1 MSLRSPIC
9 TVVGHVD
16 HGKSSILDNI
26 RRSNIVAG
34 EAGKITQHIG
44 ASIIPLK
51 NIKTICGE
59 LLETTKMNF
68 TIPGLL
74 FIDTPGHA
82 AFTHSRKRGG
92 NLADIAIL
100 VVDIKEGFKPQ
111 TIESIEILKSYKTP
125 FIVAAN
131 KIDLLPG
138 WKQGSGSILKN
149 IQLQNPDVLKTVET
163 KLYELV
169 GKLSEFGLESER
181 FDRVEDYTKQIAIV
195 PVSAH
200 TGEGIPELLMVIS
213 GLAQR
218 FLEQCLQCNVKGSAK
233 GTILEIKE
241 EKGLGITADAILY
254 DGTLKVNDTIII
266 GGVEKATIT
275 KVRALFEPQPLKEMR
290 DKKGK
295 FLSVKEAVAATG
307 VKISAP
313 ELNNII
319 SGMPIRSADKCDVE
333 KVAKEIQNEV
343 EEVLVQTEDDG
354 IILKADTLGSLEAL
368 TNLVREQGYKVRKAS
383 VGPITKKDIVD
394 AESNL
399 EKDPLTALVIG
410 FNVYLMPDVKVSDD
424 IQVITSD
431 VIYKLVDDLDEFVKE
446 QKKKMELKSLE
457 ELTFPCKIEVL
468 KGYVFRQ
475 NNPAIIGCHVLS
487 GKAKVGMQL
496 MKDNG
501 VAITTIKSMQKEKD
515 SAKELKQN
523 EQAAIAMVDVTVGR
537 QVNEGDTLFSF
548 LTETEFRQFKENKHL
563 LSDKEKELLKE
574 ICSIMRK
581 ENPVWGV

>member
-1 MSLRSPIC
+1 MALRSPIC

-16 HGKSSILDNI
+16 HGKSSILDKI

-44 ASIIPLK
+44 ASIIPLQ
-51 NIKTICGE
+51 NIKKICGN
-59 LLETTKMNF
+59 LLQSMKMDF

-82 AFTHSRKRGG
+82 AFTHLRKRGG

-100 VVDIKEGFKPQ
+100 VVDVNEGFKPQ

-131 KIDLLPG
+131 KIDLLHG
-138 WKQGSGSILKN
+138 WRSNDGSILSN
-149 IQLQNPDVLKTVET
+149 IQNQSSDVATSIET
-163 KLYELV
+163 KLYEIV
-169 GKLSEFGLESER
+169 GKLSEFGMDSER
-181 FDRVEDYTKQIAIV
+181 FDRVQDYTKQIAIV

-218 FLEQCLQCNVKGSAK
+218 FLEQCLQCDVKGNAK

-241 EKGLGITADAILY
+241 EKGLGITADVILY
-254 DGTLKVNDTIII
+254 DGTLKVNDTIVI
-266 GGVEKATIT
+266 GGIEKATVT
-275 KVRALFEPQPLKEMR
+275 KVRALFEPMPLKEMR

-295 FLSVKEAVAATG
+295 FNSVKEVHAATG
-307 VKISAP
+307 AKISAP
-313 ELNNII
+313 ELNGIV
-319 SGMPIRSADKCDVE
+319 SGMPIRSCSKEEVE
-333 KVAKEIQNEV
+333 KVSQEIQNEV
-343 EEVLVQTEDDG
+343 EEVLVETEDDG

-383 VGPITKKDIVD
+383 VGPISKKDIVD
-394 AESNL
+394 AKSNL

-410 FNVYLMPDVKVSDD
+410 FNVYLMPDVKAPEGVK
-424 IQVITSD
+424 VITSD
-431 VIYKLVDDLDEFVKE
+431 VIYKLVDDLDLFVTE
-446 QKKKMELKSLE
+446 QKKAMELKSLSG
-457 ELTFPCKIEVL
+457 LTFPCKLEVL

-475 NNPAIIGCHVLS
+475 NNPAIVGCHILN

-496 MKDNG
+496 MKEDG
-501 VAITTIKSMQKEKD
+501 TPITDIKSMQKEKD
-515 SAKELKQN
+515 SAKELNKN
-523 EQAAIAMVDVTVGR
+523 EQAAIAMNNVTVGR
-537 QVNEGDTLFSF
+537 QINEGDIMYSF
-548 LTETEFRQFKENKHL
+548 MTEQEYRKFKENKHL

-574 ICSIMRK
+574 ICGIMRK
-581 ENPVWGV
+581 ENAVWGV